1 MGSRSKTGRRTK
13 GSRKS
18 KLETADFWRDILVAI
33 ESREEGAALTWK
45 NRALLYTR
53 FVVRLPNFCKLHGL
67 GCPDGYVDVI
77 KRLVEGKKLEF
88 FDRDA
93 LKRLKK
99 LLCEIVGSAKKIG
112 EATGASI
119 DMVPTL

>member
-18 KLETADFWRDILVAI
+18 KLMTTDFWRDILTAI
-33 ESREEGAALTWK
+33 ESREEGALLSWK
-45 NRALLYTR
+45 DRALLYTR
-53 FVVRLPNFCKLHGL
+53 CTLRLPNLCKLHGL
-67 GCPDGYVDVI
+67 GCPDGYIDVI

-93 LKRLKK
+93 LKRIKK
-99 LLCEIVGSAKKIG
+99 LLREIIRTAGDMRM
-112 EATGASI
+112 ASI
-119 DMVPTL
+119 DSVVC